1 MKYRKI
7 FLSAAIPLAGALI
20 FFLYDK
26 KIIGAH
32 MTEGTS
38 AANAPTAKRRVVSES
53 DINGNLPKHVFVA
66 TLTQTFSRGWEF
78 CLSDG
83 KIMIKKA
90 GAENWALFQG
100 TGLPFPKKKRIARGE
115 RFDIPKKIVEIAAD
129 DDMLLAFDD
138 EKKMFV
144 CPLASN
150 RVDKKFVWTNGF
162 GWPEKNQLVQNDLVA
177 NKRGWATGTR
187 RSSIEWY
194 TDRFGNEH
202 NWGTM
207 GVTTVYFLC
216 ENGRE
221 IRFTDS
227 GLPTDLS
234 DTILGPE
241 RGAFTAQNISASG
254 STLFLIGDD
263 GTMYTRLIDYDTMG
277 CDPMF
282 FKYTYVAEKQRY
294 KGSDYRSNFT
304 RWGLPNEDWRKQPD
318 IKLSGNARLS
328 KYICI
333 FQNGK
338 GNDARV
344 LRVAGTDPAGKTGF
358 YYKNL
363 IDSEWRFEPYPLV
376 IPPSAF
382 LSGVKAE
389 AEKKNEYSYTG
400 TVAQNGKTISGVTC
414 SVSDMTLT
422 SEGSC
427 TLVLQCG
434 DEAKSIPLYL
444 VTMWTYMPR
453 YNPVF
458 DGTPKSFFATPHF
471 SEADISAQNK
481 TLDALLHGAFQGK
494 NLDLFSATAT
504 AWGPYLIF
512 TLGKKPNEYT
522 ISLKATKT
530 SESEFKKEMTASRVQ
545 TQSLRTL
552 DTAKTYTASDVPLLE
567 SIIRE
572 NENVIAEADA
582 QMKSYLKNAARS
594 ELSRW
599 GYNIFD
605 TIAAVTML
613 NRVDVPKIKTLTSFG
628 GQLMAQNADN
638 FKFISMFELYANP
651 YKISAAQN
659 IIDECASLKDR
670 IAETGSAKTDPVFKN
685 TYGEYFDALHIPDVT
700 YGTVTY
706 KKKRYETTIRRI
718 SASLPA
724 LRMEYADETNA
735 QSVIIEF
742 PSLID
747 DIKKEQEPFTA
758 SVVFRTI
765 SGSGSAFIKTGIRSY
780 IMSRTGTY
788 TWDGKEAKVEV
799 NKSLTKR
806 LPLFAGGKDG

>member
-1 MKYRKI
+1 MTKR
-7 FLSAAIPLAGALI
+7 SSSDNAA
-20 FFLYDK
+20 D
-26 KIIGAH
+26 
-32 MTEGTS
+32 E
-38 AANAPTAKRRVVSES
+38 RERVFAES
-53 DINGNLPKHVFVA
+53 DINGNLPRHVFVA
-66 TLTQTFSRGWEF
+66 TLTQTFSRGYEF
-78 CLSDG
+78 CLADG
-83 KIMIKKA
+83 KIMMKKA
-90 GAENWALFQG
+90 GSENWALFQG
-100 TGLPFPKKKRIARGE
+100 TGLPFPKKRRIAPVE

-144 CPLASN
+144 CPIASN

-241 RGAFTAQNISASG
+241 RGSFVAQNISASG

-277 CDPMF
+277 SDPMF
-282 FKYTYVAEKQRY
+282 FKYTYIAEKQPY

-304 RWGLPNEDWRKQPD
+304 RWGLPNEDWYKQPD
-318 IKLSGNARLS
+318 IALSGSARLT
-328 KYICI
+328 KYISI

-344 LRVAGTDPAGKTGF
+344 LRVAGTDPEGASGF

-363 IDSEWRFEPYPLV
+363 IDPQWRFEPSPLV
-376 IPPSAF
+376 LPASAF
-382 LSGVKAE
+382 LSGTKAE
-389 AEKKNEYSYTG
+389 GDKKNEYAYAG
-400 TVAQNGKTISGVTC
+400 TVAQNGKTLSDVSC
-414 SVSDMTLT
+414 SVNDMTLT

-427 TLVLQCG
+427 TLVVKSG
-434 DEAKSIPLYL
+434 GEEKSIPLYL
-444 VTMWTYMPR
+444 VTMWTYMTR

-458 DGTPKSFFATPHF
+458 DGTPKSFFVTPHF
-471 SEADISAQNK
+471 IEADISAQNK
-481 TLDALLHGAFQGK
+481 TLDTLLKNVFGGK

-504 AWGPYLIF
+504 AWGPYLVF
-512 TLGKKPNEYT
+512 TFGKKPNEYT
-522 ISLKATKT
+522 MTLNATKV
-530 SESEFKKEMTASRVQ
+530 SAAEFKKEQAASSVQ
-545 TQSLRTL
+545 TETIRTL
-552 DTAKTYTASDVPLLE
+552 DTEKTYTQSDVPLIDG
-567 SIIRE
+567 IIRE
-572 NENVIAEADA
+572 NEKVIAEADV
-582 QMKSYLKNAARS
+582 QMKTYLKNAARS

-613 NRVDVPKIKTLTSFG
+613 NRVDVPKIKTMTSFG

-638 FKFISMFELYANP
+638 FKFISMFELYTNP

-659 IIDECASLKDR
+659 IIGECNSLKNR
-670 IAETGSAKTDPVFKN
+670 IAESGSARTDAFFKN
-685 TYGEYFDALHIPDVT
+685 TYGDYFDAAHIPDVT

-718 SASLPA
+718 SSSLPV

-742 PSLID
+742 PSLVD
-747 DIKKEQEPFTA
+747 DIKKETEPFSA
-758 SVVFRTI
+758 SVVFRVI
-765 SGSGSAFIKTGIRSY
+765 SGGGSAFIKTGIRSY
-780 IMSRTGTY
+780 ILSRTGTY
-788 TWDGKEAKVEV
+788 TWDGKEAKIEV
-799 NKSLTKR
+799 NKSLTER
-806 LPLFAGGKDG
+806 LPLFAGMERK

>member
-1 MKYRKI
+1 MP
-7 FLSAAIPLAGALI
+7 LALIPLAGAFI
-20 FFLYDK
+20 VFFYGK

-38 AANAPTAKRRVVSES
+38 SVNTTDAKRRAVSES
-53 DINGNLPKHVFVA
+53 DINGNLPRRVFVA

-90 GAENWALFQG
+90 GSENWALFQG
-100 TGLPFPKKKRIARGE
+100 TGLPFPKKRRIAHGE

-144 CPLASN
+144 CPIASN

-162 GWPEKNQLVQNDLVA
+162 GWPEKKQLVQNDLVA
-177 NKRGWATGTR
+177 HKRGWATGTR

-207 GVTTVYFLC
+207 GVTTVYFLS

-241 RGAFTAQNISASG
+241 RGSFTAQNISASG

-277 CDPMF
+277 SDPMF

-344 LRVAGTDPAGKTGF
+344 LRVAGTDSAGKAGF

-363 IDSEWRFEPYPLV
+363 TDSEWRFEPYPLV
-376 IPPSAF
+376 LSPAAF
-382 LSGVKAE
+382 LSGAKAE
-389 AEKKNEYSYTG
+389 AEKKNEYSYVG
-400 TVAQNGKTISGVTC
+400 TVAQNGKTINGVIC

-427 TLVLQCG
+427 TLAVKSG
-434 DEAKSIPLYL
+434 GEEKSIPLYL
-444 VTMWTYMPR
+444 VTMWTYMTR

-481 TLDALLHGAFQGK
+481 TFDALLHGAFGGK

-512 TLGKKPNEYT
+512 TFGKKPNEYT
-522 ISLKATKT
+522 ISLRATKA
-530 SESEFKKEMTASRVQ
+530 SEAEFKKEMTASRVQ
-545 TQSLRTL
+545 TQSLRIL
-552 DTAKTYTASDVPLLE
+552 DTAKTYTASDVPLLD
-567 SIIRE
+567 SIRQE
-572 NENVIAEADA
+572 NENAIAEADA
-582 QMKSYLKNAARS
+582 QMKTYLKDAARS

-613 NRVDVPKIKTLTSFG
+613 NRVDVPKIKTMTSFG

-659 IIDECASLKDR
+659 IIDECTSLKNR
-670 IAETGSAKTDPVFKN
+670 IAETGSAKTDPFFKN
-685 TYGEYFDALHIPDVT
+685 TYGEYLDALHIPDLT

-747 DIKKEQEPFTA
+747 DIKKGRDPFTA
-758 SVVFRTI
+758 SVVFRAI

-788 TWDGKEAKVEV
+788 TWDGKEAKIEV
-799 NKSLTKR
+799 NKSLNKR
-806 LPLFAGGKDG
+806 LPLFAGMERK

>member
-1 MKYRKI
+1 MKYRR
-7 FLSAAIPLAGALI
+7 LLPLAVISLAGTLSL
-20 FFLYDK
+20 FLCGK
-26 KIIGAH
+26 KIHGAH
-32 MTEGTS
+32 MTERSS
-38 AANAPTAKRRVVSES
+38 ASNAPDTRGRAVSES

-66 TLTQTFSRGWEF
+66 TLTQTFSRGYEF

-90 GAENWALFQG
+90 GSENWALFQG
-100 TGLPFPKKKRIARGE
+100 TGLPFPKKRRIERGD
-115 RFDIPKKIVEIAAD
+115 RFEVPKKIVEIAAD

-144 CPLASN
+144 CPIASN
-150 RVDKKFVWTNGF
+150 RIDKKFVWTNGF
-162 GWPEKNQLVQNDLVA
+162 GWPEKKQFVQNDLVA
-177 NKRGWATGTR
+177 HKRGWATGTR
-187 RSSIEWY
+187 RASIEWY

-207 GVTTVYFLC
+207 GVTTVYFLS

-234 DTILGPE
+234 DTILGPK
-241 RGAFTAQNISASG
+241 RGSFTAQNISASG

-277 CDPMF
+277 SDPMF

-304 RWGLPNEDWRKQPD
+304 RWGLPNEDWYKQPN

-363 IDSEWRFEPYPLV
+363 IDTEWRFEPAPLV
-376 IPPSAF
+376 ISSQAF
-382 LSGVKAE
+382 LSGAKAE
-389 AEKKNEYSYTG
+389 DEKKNEYSYAG
-400 TVAQNGKTISGVTC
+400 TVALNGKTINGITC

-427 TLVLQCG
+427 TLVLHCG
-434 DEAKSIPLYL
+434 DETKSIPLYL
-444 VTMWTYMPR
+444 VTMWTYMTR

-481 TLDALLHGAFQGK
+481 TFDALLHGAFGGK

-512 TLGKKPNEYT
+512 TFGKKPNEYT
-522 ISLKATKT
+522 ISLRATKA
-530 SESEFKKEMTASRVQ
+530 SEAEFKKERMSSSVQ
-545 TQSLRTL
+545 NEALRIL
-552 DTAKTYTASDVPLLE
+552 DTAKTYTMGDVPLLD
-567 SIIRE
+567 SIRQE
-572 NENVIAEADA
+572 NENAIAEADA
-582 QMKSYLKNAARS
+582 QMKTYLKDAARS

-613 NRVDVPKIKTLTSFG
+613 NRVDVPKIKTMTSFG

-659 IIDECASLKDR
+659 IIDECTSLKKQ
-670 IAETGSAKTDPVFKN
+670 IAETGSAKTDPFFKN
-685 TYGEYFDALHIPDVT
+685 TYGEYFDALHIPDLT

-718 SASLPA
+718 SASLPV

-747 DIKKEQEPFTA
+747 DIKKGRDPFTA
-758 SVVFRTI
+758 SVVFRAI

-788 TWDGKEAKVEV
+788 TWDGKEAKIEV
-799 NKSLTKR
+799 NKSLNKR
-806 LPLFAGGKDG
+806 LPLFAGMERK